1 MFDLK
6 SYISQSRCDVSPFNR
21 SGSYRSHHERERQEF
36 QNVQNFQNSQ
46 NSQNSRICNSLSPWY
61 RSDCQGP
68 EDLSP
73 SRKDSGV
80 RSNSRRSSIQQQL
93 YHMNKNAVTQNRVS
107 GYFTSSQSS
116 LVDETMLKNMPMPL
130 PSPATNDQ
138 SAAYP
143 GNLIFTGFIIL
154 YLSLSKLQ
162 LLILLILSLLV
173 FSTFENNPTFS

>member
-21 SGSYRSHHERERQEF
+21 SGSYRSQHEREQKEF
-36 QNVQNFQNSQ
+36 QAVQNFQNSQ
-46 NSQNSRICNSLSPWY
+46 NSRLCNTLSPWY
-61 RSDCQGP
+61 RGDCQGP

-93 YHMNKNAVTQNRVS
+93 YHMNKNNAVTHNRVS

-116 LVDETMLKNMPMPL
+116 LVDETILKNMQLPL

-143 GNLIFTGFIIL
+143 G
-154 YLSLSKLQ
+154 
-162 LLILLILSLLV
+162 
-173 FSTFENNPTFS
+173 